1 MSTLQSTTRRLR
13 ARLTYANVMSTLAVV
28 LVLGTGTAYAAGS
41 IGSRQVIDN
50 SLRSIDVKND
60 NLTGTDLKNGSLGT
74 PELSGATINGLLPRA
89 GSSGGGGNV
98 VDTDDS
104 DGYQPLINSEVRP
117 GNQMMVFAGHVTNS
131 TGSPIDLRCN
141 VFVNNTNDVVGDG
154 DDTVGNTVE
163 TTVPANGSE
172 AVVITGVRDVFA
184 ISDAVVACV
193 ASSAPGLLLSGY
205 LSHVETETLP

>member
-1 MSTLQSTTRRLR
+1 MSTLLHTARRLR
-13 ARLTYANVMSTLAVV
+13 GRLTYANVMSTLAVV

-50 SLRSIDVKND
+50 SLRSIDIRDD
-60 NLTGTDLKNGSLGT
+60 NLKSVDVRNGTLGT
-74 PELSGATINGLLPRA
+74 ADLSDGAVNGLLPRG

-104 DGYQPLINSEVRP
+104 DGFQPLILEGVQP
-117 GNQMMVFAGHVTNS
+117 GNQMVVFAGHVTNS
-131 TGSPIDLRCN
+131 SGSPIDLECA

-154 DDTVGNTVE
+154 DDIVGNKIV
-163 TTVPANGSE
+163 TTVPADSSQSL
-172 AVVITGVRDVFA
+172 AITGVRDVFA
-184 ISDAVVACV
+184 ISDAVLACV
-193 ASSAPGLLLSGY
+193 ASAQPGLVVSGF